1 MPVSHR
7 KRGLSCGSPVFKD
20 GDRYEVD
27 RYRPIT
33 LMVVL
38 AKAVE
43 AVIQRR
49 LQEKV
54 ACKDSRHASIM
65 GFRKKRSRELA
76 LFILVETILYKI
88 WKSRDKPSRYKKVFL
103 LLADESDAFDGMDKQ
118 AAEIGLYKAGI
129 RGKMW
134 LLDSAM
140 NKQQRIRVRVNGAA
154 H

>member
-1 MPVSHR
+1 MAHR
-7 KRGLSCGSPVFKD
+7 ILQIVLYAGIPPETWAELWITPVFKD

-54 ACKDSRHASIM
+54 ALKDSWHE
-65 GFRKKRSRELA
+65 KRSRELA
-76 LFILVETILYKI
+76 LFILV
-88 WKSRDKPSRYKKVFL
+88 V
-103 LLADESDAFDGMDKQ
+103 Q
-118 AAEIGLYKAGI
+118 AMEK
-129 RGKMW
+129 
-134 LLDSAM
+134 
-140 NKQQRIRVRVNGAA
+140 
-154 H
+154 